1 MNWPEEEYP
10 CLGICEMDPETGYC
24 LGCGRP
30 PDYVRRE
37 ESDGTGGNEPA
48 PDPLPESNHPQQQR
62 PQEKQGNEGGQA

>member
-30 PDYVRRE
+30 PDYVRPE
-37 ESDGTGGNEPA
+37 ETDATGSVEQA
-48 PDPLPESNHPQQQR
+48 PHALPDANDPQQ
-62 PQEKQGNEGGQA
+62 GGGKP

>member
-37 ESDGTGGNEPA
+37 ESDGTGANEPA
-48 PDPLPESNHPQQQR
+48 PDPLPESNHPQQ
-62 PQEKQGNEGGQA
+62 EKQGNEGGKV